1 MNPMTRVYVALL
13 GLAVLLFV
21 INMVRTRRLQE
32 RYALLWLLAGLA
44 LTIAPLFANQLDRLA
59 TAMGF
64 DYAPALLLMLAVVGL
79 LLLIF
84 QLTLNITSQSEHLKV
99 LTQEVA
105 LLRQEVQALTGTK
118 DKAEVRLRLRPT
130 RVEREA
136 PARYPHREC
145 PGRLHRAAGHPATGR
160 AAGTGPGVGRWTL
173 ARLRLCCY
181 LSVPH
186 DWDVDAV
193 DISPRALDLTR
204 RNAEL
209 NGVTPRIYASNM
221 FAAVLAPTM

>member
-84 QLTLNITSQSEHLKV
+84 QLTLNIASQSEHLKV

-105 LLRQEVQALTGTK
+105 LLRQEVEALTGAK
-118 DKAEVRLRLRPT
+118 VKAEV
-130 RVEREA
+130 EA
-136 PARYPHREC
+136 EVRK
-145 PGRLHRAAGHPATGR
+145 
-160 AAGTGPGVGRWTL
+160 GTDEGG
-173 ARLRLCCY
+173 A
-181 LSVPH
+181 
-186 DWDVDAV
+186 
-193 DISPRALDLTR
+193 
-204 RNAEL
+204 
-209 NGVTPRIYASNM
+209 
-221 FAAVLAPTM
+221 

>member
-84 QLTLNITSQSEHLKV
+84 QLTLNIASQSEHLKV

-105 LLRQEVQALTGTK
+105 LLRQEVEALTEAK
-118 DKAEVRLRLRPT
+118 VEAEVRKT
-130 RVEREA
+130 ADEGGA
-136 PARYPHREC
+136 
-145 PGRLHRAAGHPATGR
+145 
-160 AAGTGPGVGRWTL
+160 
-173 ARLRLCCY
+173 
-181 LSVPH
+181 
-186 DWDVDAV
+186 
-193 DISPRALDLTR
+193 
-204 RNAEL
+204 
-209 NGVTPRIYASNM
+209 
-221 FAAVLAPTM
+221 

>member
-32 RYALLWLLAGLA
+32 RYALLWLLAGLV
-44 LTIAPLFANQLDRLA
+44 LTIAPLFANQLDRIA

-84 QLTLNITSQSEHLKV
+84 QLTLNIASQSEHLKV

-105 LLRQEVQALTGTK
+105 LLRQEVKALTGAK
-118 DKAEVRLRLRPT
+118 VEAEVEAEVRKGT
-130 RVEREA
+130 DE
-136 PARYPHREC
+136 
-145 PGRLHRAAGHPATGR
+145 GR
-160 AAGTGPGVGRWTL
+160 A
-173 ARLRLCCY
+173 
-181 LSVPH
+181 
-186 DWDVDAV
+186 
-193 DISPRALDLTR
+193 
-204 RNAEL
+204 
-209 NGVTPRIYASNM
+209 
-221 FAAVLAPTM
+221 

>member
-44 LTIAPLFANQLDRLA
+44 LTIAPLFANQLDHLA

-84 QLTLNITSQSEHLKV
+84 QLTLNIASQSEHLKV

-105 LLRQEVQALTGTK
+105 LLRQEVKALTGAK
-118 DKAEVRLRLRPT
+118 DKAEVE
-130 RVEREA
+130 V
-136 PARYPHREC
+136 
-145 PGRLHRAAGHPATGR
+145 
-160 AAGTGPGVGRWTL
+160 
-173 ARLRLCCY
+173 
-181 LSVPH
+181 
-186 DWDVDAV
+186 
-193 DISPRALDLTR
+193 
-204 RNAEL
+204 RN
-209 NGVTPRIYASNM
+209 VTDEGGA
-221 FAAVLAPTM
+221 